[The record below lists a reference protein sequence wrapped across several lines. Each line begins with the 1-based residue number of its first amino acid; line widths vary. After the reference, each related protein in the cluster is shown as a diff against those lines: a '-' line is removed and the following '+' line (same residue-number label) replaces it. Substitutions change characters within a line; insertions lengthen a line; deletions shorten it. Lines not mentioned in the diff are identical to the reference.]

1 MILVFNILSTEQA
14 AWLVIKK
21 DQLVFQKDFII
32 QRGEDKSLLYLQEML
47 DNNKL
52 KLKDFKAL
60 VLLVKDASMTQVK
73 IFTTTV
79 NTLAWQFEWPIVAEY
94 YFELDNEKMLIKAL
108 HKLSK
113 IKKFK
118 ALSPKYSRQA
128 DITLSKKQPKYKIAK

>member
-1 MILVFNILSTEQA
+1 MILVFNVISNEKA

-21 DQLVFQKDFII
+21 EQLIFRKDFDIK
-32 QRGEDKSLLYLQEML
+32 RGEDKSLLHLQEML

-52 KLKDFKAL
+52 KLKDFKGL

-94 YFELDNEKMLIKAL
+94 YFKEDNEKILLKAL
-108 HKLSK
+108 RKLSK

-128 DITLSKKQPKYKIAK
+128 DITISDRKSVV